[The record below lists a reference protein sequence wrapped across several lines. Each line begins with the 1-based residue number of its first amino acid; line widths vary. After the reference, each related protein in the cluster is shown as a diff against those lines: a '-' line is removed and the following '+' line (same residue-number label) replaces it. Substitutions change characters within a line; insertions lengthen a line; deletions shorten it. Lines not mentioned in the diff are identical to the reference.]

1 MTTFSV
7 LPGSLNCRVFL
18 NGSVRRSLTQ
28 SYNKGERVGGG
39 GELLTDHFLF
49 ALPSISCILN
59 GMRFGKLLRWVQRR
73 VLPRRGLVDVA

>member
-1 MTTFSV
+1 MALSVEALPSPTTR
-7 LPGSLNCRVFL
+7 G
-18 NGSVRRSLTQ
+18 
-28 SYNKGERVGGG
+28 KGWGGG

>member
-18 NGSVRRSLTQ
+18 NGSVRRSLNQ
-28 SYNKGERVGGG
+28 SYNKGERV

>member
-1 MTTFSV
+1 MALSVEALPSPTTR
-7 LPGSLNCRVFL
+7 G
-18 NGSVRRSLTQ
+18 
-28 SYNKGERVGGG
+28 KGWGG